1 MVLWPPATVEPCDAN
16 YVRDGDDE
24 VDTGD
29 DDRGERKLFRLIDFF
44 GDRFA
49 LRVFSRQFVLVE
61 ARSGAC
67 RAGWQ
72 IVN

>member
-1 MVLWPPATVEPCDAN
+1 MVLWPPATVELCDAD

-29 DDRGERKLFRLIDFF
+29 DDRGERKLFHLVDFF
-44 GDRFA
+44 GDRLT
-49 LRVFSRQFVLVE
+49 LRVLAGQLVLVE
-61 ARSGAC
+61 TRSGAR
-67 RAGWQ
+67 RAGRQ